1 MAASE
6 KKGGRKKAS
15 IPLLA
20 PVFHTVIDTHTAGDP
35 VQEGVRWTNLTR
47 SEIAA
52 GLADEGFPVSVTV
65 VDRLLDE
72 FGFHRRKPQKV
83 KTMAQA
89 VNRDTQ
95 FKNISRLK
103 ANYLDA
109 GQPVLSMDTKSREIL
124 GDYAR
129 RGRVLSTA
137 PLRAWDH
144 DFPGRRLGVVIPH
157 GLFDMARNEGFM
169 HLGTSHD
176 TSVFAADALW
186 DWWTRH
192 GRHRYPL
199 ATKLLVLCDGGG
211 SNSCRRL
218 LFKQE
223 LQDVAEATDL
233 EIRVAHYPPH
243 CSKYNPIEH
252 RLFPHL
258 TRVCQGVFLKSA
270 EMLRDLMRKA
280 TTTAGLH
287 VFATV
292 VDRAYEL
299 GVQVADDFIDDMH
312 VCFDRV
318 LPEWN
323 YVLLPSWRGRFL
335 GSY

>member
-1 MAASE
+1 M
-6 KKGGRKKAS
+6 
-15 IPLLA
+15 
-20 PVFHTVIDTHTAGDP
+20 
-35 VQEGVRWTNLTR
+35 QEGVWWTNLTR

-52 GLADEGFPVSVTV
+52 GMAEEGFAISVTV
-65 VDRLLDE
+65 VDRLLHE
-72 FGFHRRKPQKV
+72 SGFRRRKPQKV
-83 KTMAQA
+83 KTMAEA
-89 VNRDTQ
+89 ANRDAQ

-103 ANYLDA
+103 ADYLQA

-124 GDYAR
+124 GDYVRA
-129 RGRVLSTA
+129 GRVLSTA

-144 DFPGRRLGVVIPH
+144 DFPMRRLGVVIPH
-157 GLFDMARNEGFM
+157 GLFDVARNEGFM

-186 DWWTRH
+186 DWWKRH

-199 ATKLLVLCDGGG
+199 ATELLLLCDGGG

-223 LQDVAEATDL
+223 IQDVAEATGL
-233 EIRVAHYPPH
+233 QIRVAHYPRY
-243 CSKYNPIEH
+243 CSKYNPIDH

-280 TTTAGLH
+280 TTRTGLR
-287 VFATV
+287 VFAIV
-292 VDRAYEL
+292 VDRVYEL
-299 GVQVADDFIDDMH
+299 GVQVADDFIENMH
-312 VCFDRV
+312 VCFDRF
-318 LPEWN
+318 LPDWN
-323 YVLLPSWRGRFL
+323 YVLLPS
-335 GSY
+335 